1 MGSRRSVT
9 GTPAGTL
16 RRSATVADEA
26 AEWLATLSDSACTI
40 EERQQFANWLRRS
53 NLHVEEFLQLSV
65 LARQLGEPSIWGNIT
80 AEQLIAEAL
89 NSQNTVA
96 KLAGSLTS
104 GRRRSAFENKRWM
117 LPLSAACVLATV
129 LGVFFN
135 RGPIR
140 DLFDGPGHTYATVVG
155 EQRSIPLEDGS
166 IVELNTQSSL
176 RTRFTAAERTVELLR
191 GEAIFR
197 VAKNAQ
203 RPFRVISGASEIV
216 AVGTAFNVYA
226 RSADAGTGTVVT
238 VIEGRVRVSH
248 KDDQSSRNPRTA
260 EQQHAGDVELARGEQ
275 AVIVPKRPI
284 VRIALEDPAKAT
296 AWTERR
302 LIFEETPLAM
312 VTAEFARYYTAKII
326 RIADP
331 ALADLHITGVFDA
344 SDPASLVDFLQTFG
358 AIDIREDARGWV
370 LVGTRSGD
378 STLVQR
384 P

>member
-1 MGSRRSVT
+1 VNA
-9 GTPAGTL
+9 AGGL
-16 RRSATVADEA
+16 RRNATVADEA

-40 EERQQFANWLRRS
+40 EERQQFAGWLRRS

-65 LARQLGEPSIWGNIT
+65 LARQLSEPSIWGDT
-80 AEQLIAEAL
+80 SAEELIAEAL
-89 NSQNTVA
+89 GSRNTVA
-96 KLAGSLTS
+96 SLDSRHSTL
-104 GRRRSAFENKRWM
+104 RRSAFQQKRWL
-117 LPLSAACVLATV
+117 LPLSAACVLAAVAT
-129 LGVFFN
+129 FFFS
-135 RGPIR
+135 GDLFPG
-140 DLFDGPGHTYATVVG
+140 LFDGPGNTYATVVG

-191 GEAIFR
+191 GEAIFK

-203 RPFRVISGASEIV
+203 RPFRVISGGSQIV
-216 AVGTAFNVYA
+216 AVGTAFNVYS
-226 RSADAGTGTVVT
+226 RSAGAGTVVT

-248 KDDQSSRNPRTA
+248 TDDESSRNPGTD
-260 EQQHAGDVELARGEQ
+260 QQHPADDIELARGEQ

-302 LIFEETPLAM
+302 LIFEETPLAA
-312 VTAEFARYYTAKII
+312 VTAEFARYYTAKTI

-344 SDPASLVDFLQTFG
+344 SDPASLVEFLQTFG
-358 AIDIREDARGWV
+358 AIDIQEDERGWI
-370 LVGTRSGD
+370 LVGSRSGD

>member
-9 GTPAGTL
+9 GNPAGSL
-16 RRSATVADEA
+16 RRNATVADEA
-26 AEWLATLSDSACTI
+26 AEWLATLTDSACTI
-40 EERQQFANWLRRS
+40 EERQQFAHWLRRS

-65 LARQLGEPSIWGNIT
+65 LARQLSEPSIWGNT
-80 AEQLIAEAL
+80 SAEELIAEAL
-89 NSQNTVA
+89 GSQTTVA
-96 KLAGSLTS
+96 SLVGSLNS

-129 LGVFFN
+129 LAFFLN
-135 RGPIR
+135 RDLIG

-155 EQRSIPLEDGS
+155 EQRSIALEDGS

-191 GEAIFR
+191 GEAIFK
-197 VAKNAQ
+197 VAKDTQ

-226 RSADAGTGTVVT
+226 RSAGAGTVVT
-238 VIEGRVRVSH
+238 VIEGRVRVGH
-248 KDDQSSRNPRTA
+248 IDDQASRNPRTG
-260 EQQHAGDVELARGEQ
+260 EQHHAGDVELARGEQ

-302 LIFEETPLAM
+302 LIFEETPLAA
-312 VTAEFARYYTAKII
+312 VTAEFARYYTAKTI

-331 ALADLHITGVFDA
+331 ALAGLHITGVFDA

-358 AIDIREDARGWV
+358 AIDIREDERGWV
-370 LVGTRSGD
+370 LLGTRTGD